1 MDHRLLKFINDKDY
15 LHVYIINTWR
25 LLASIPN
32 NILGG
37 GGDVH
42 FTSWTFSTSWKLNRK
57 MNEKLKRSSFIYLFF
72 YLLI

>member
-42 FTSWTFSTSWKLNRK
+42 FTSWTFH
-57 MNEKLKRSSFIYLFF
+57 FVDIF
-72 YLLI
+72 YFVEVK